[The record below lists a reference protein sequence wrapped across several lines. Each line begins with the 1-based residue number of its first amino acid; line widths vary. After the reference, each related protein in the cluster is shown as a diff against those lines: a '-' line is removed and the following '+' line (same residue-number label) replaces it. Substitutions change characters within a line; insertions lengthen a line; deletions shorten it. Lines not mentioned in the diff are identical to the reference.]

1 LTIVVNVREKG
12 RDRLRERRRKRG
24 LVERKCAGNNKVLNF
39 TLVGES
45 LPISNGRDLLK

>member
-12 RDRLRERRRKRG
+12 RDRQRKRRKRG

-45 LPISNGRDLLK
+45 LPISNGRDLVK